1 MLSKALIQ
9 LSCWLWLALL
19 WLRWPL
25 LPTVTLPR
33 LPDQW
38 GRSWALV
45 AHTGR
50 RTLGIRVQIVM
61 TAA

>member
-1 MLSKALIQ
+1 MSNFIVSLY
-9 LSCWLWLALL
+9 CWFWLALL

-25 LPTVTLPR
+25 LPAIQTPQ
-33 LPDQW
+33 LPDHW
-38 GRSWALV
+38 GHSWALV

-61 TAA
+61 TAV